1 MNLRHACL
9 LGRILR
15 EIVTNSDYE
24 ESFIYLGLPM
34 VYRIST
40 LVTMGESKNKKLNWL
55 LETLGDTTLVS
66 SRWLRAH
73 GYPSNLV
80 ARYITSGWLQSPA
93 RGVYLRKSGKTTW
106 EGLLRTLQRLEQL
119 PLHVGGRFAL
129 ARQGHEHYLRLG
141 ESASLTLYGPA
152 KLPAWASKL
161 PLRER
166 VQACGKGPFDW
177 PPLSFGA
184 DTLDGTLNAQ
194 GLERTSE
201 DTSAAGVVLSTPER
215 AILELCDE
223 KPDSALVHEVN
234 ALMQGLSTLRP
245 QLVSAL
251 LQHCGSIKAKRL
263 FLALADRNRHAWLA
277 HVGLQDVDLGSGKR
291 VLVPGGKLNAK
302 YQIVLPAD
310 LDEQL
315 G

>member
-1 MNLRHACL
+1 
-9 LGRILR
+9 
-15 EIVTNSDYE
+15 
-24 ESFIYLGLPM
+24 M
-34 VYRIST
+34 VYEMPI
-40 LVTMGESKNKKLNWL
+40 LVTMGDSKNEKLNRL

-66 SRWLRAH
+66 SRWLRAN

-80 ARYITSGWLQSPA
+80 ARYMASGWLQSPT
-93 RGVYLRKSGKTTW
+93 RGVYLRKGGKPTW
-106 EGLLRTLQRLEQL
+106 EGLLRALQRLEKL

-141 ESASLTLYGPA
+141 ESATLTLYGPA

-177 PPLSFGA
+177 PALSFGA

-194 GLERTSE
+194 GLERASE
-201 DTSAAGVVLSTPER
+201 DTSAASVVFSTPER

-223 KPDSALVHEVN
+223 TPDSALVHEVN

-245 QLVSAL
+245 QLVSEL
-251 LQHCGSIKAKRL
+251 LQHCDSIKAKRL

-277 HVGLQDVDLGSGKR
+277 HVNLKDVDLGSGKR

-302 YQIVLPAD
+302 YKITLPAD

>member
-1 MNLRHACL
+1 M
-9 LGRILR
+9 
-15 EIVTNSDYE
+15 SDYRLI
-24 ESFIYLGLPM
+24 FINPRLRK
-34 VYRIST
+34 VYKFRI
-40 LVTMGESKNKKLNWL
+40 LVTMSDSRQGKLNRL

-80 ARYITSGWLQSPA
+80 ARYMASGWLQSPA
-93 RGVYLRKSGKTTW
+93 RGVYLRKGGKPTW
-106 EGLLRTLQRLEQL
+106 EGLLHTLQLLEQF

-141 ESASLTLYGPA
+141 ESATLTLYGPE
-152 KLPAWASKL
+152 KLPAWARKL

-177 PPLSFGA
+177 PPLSFSA
-184 DTLDGTLNAQ
+184 DTLDATLNAQ
-194 GLERTSE
+194 GLERVAD
-201 DTSAAGVVLSTPER
+201 DTSAAGIVFSSPER
-215 AILELCDE
+215 ATLELCDE
-223 KPDSALVHEVN
+223 TPDSALVHEVN

-245 QLVSAL
+245 QLVSEL
-251 LQHCGSIKAKRL
+251 LQRCNSIKAKRL
-263 FLALADRNRHAWLA
+263 FLALAGRHRHAWLP
-277 HVGLQDVDLGSGKR
+277 HVNLQKVDLGRGKR
-291 VLVPGGKLNAK
+291 VLVRGGKLNAK
-302 YQIVLPAD
+302 YQITLPAD

>member
-1 MNLRHACL
+1 
-9 LGRILR
+9 
-15 EIVTNSDYE
+15 
-24 ESFIYLGLPM
+24 M
-34 VYRIST
+34 VYGMPI
-40 LVTMGESKNKKLNWL
+40 LVTMGDSKNEKLNRL

-66 SRWLRAH
+66 SHWLRAN

-80 ARYITSGWLQSPA
+80 ARYMAGGWLQSPT
-93 RGVYLRKSGKTTW
+93 RGIYLRKGGKPTW
-106 EGLLRTLQRLEQL
+106 EGLVRTLQRLEQL
-119 PLHVGGRFAL
+119 PLHVGGRFTL

-141 ESASLTLYGPA
+141 ESATLTLYGPA
-152 KLPAWASKL
+152 KLPAWATKL
-161 PLRER
+161 TLRER

-177 PPLSFGA
+177 PPLSFGP

-201 DTSAAGVVLSTPER
+201 DAGAAGVVFSTPER

-223 KPDSALVHEVN
+223 TPDSALVHEVN

-263 FLALADRNRHAWLA
+263 FLALADRHRHAWLA
-277 HVGLQDVDLGSGKR
+277 HVNLQDVDLGSGKR

-302 YQIVLPAD
+302 YQITLPAD

>member
-1 MNLRHACL
+1 
-9 LGRILR
+9 
-15 EIVTNSDYE
+15 
-24 ESFIYLGLPM
+24 M
-34 VYRIST
+34 VYGTPI
-40 LVTMGESKNKKLNWL
+40 LVAMGDSKNEKLNRL
-55 LETLGDTTLVS
+55 LETLGDATLVS

-80 ARYITSGWLQSPA
+80 ARYMASGWLQSPA
-93 RGVYLRKSGKTTW
+93 RGVYLRKGGKPTW

-141 ESASLTLYGPA
+141 ESATLTLYGPA
-152 KLPAWASKL
+152 KLPAWASNL
-161 PLRER
+161 SFRER

-177 PPLSFGA
+177 PPLSLGA
-184 DTLDGTLNAQ
+184 DTLDATLNAQ
-194 GLERTSE
+194 GLERAAD
-201 DTSAAGVVLSTPER
+201 DTSAAGVVFSTPER

-223 KPDSALVHEVN
+223 TPDSALVNEVN
-234 ALMQGLSTLRP
+234 ALMQGLATLRP

-251 LQHCGSIKAKRL
+251 LQHCDSIKAKRL
-263 FLALADRNRHAWLA
+263 FLALADRHRHAWLA
-277 HVGLQDVDLGSGKR
+277 HVSLQNVDLGSGKR
-291 VLVPGGKLNAK
+291 VLVPGGKLNAQ
-302 YQIVLPAD
+302 YQITLPAD